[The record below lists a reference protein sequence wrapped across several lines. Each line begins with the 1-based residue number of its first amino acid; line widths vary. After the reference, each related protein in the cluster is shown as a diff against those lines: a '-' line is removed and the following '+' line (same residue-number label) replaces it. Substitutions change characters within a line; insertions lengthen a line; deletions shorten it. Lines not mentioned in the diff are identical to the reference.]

1 MKGLWFYDNYC
12 LRGNISCL
20 YRRDCESGADN
31 VTKTNVIINGEQP
44 GDSGDPELSEE
55 PHNVPTNHTNHV
67 FAETFSLTKSP
78 YLAAALALGY

>member
-1 MKGLWFYDNYC
+1 MIIIVWEEIFLVCTDETE
-12 LRGNISCL
+12 RA
-20 YRRDCESGADN
+20 GADN

-78 YLAAALALGY
+78 YLAAALAPGH

>member
-1 MKGLWFYDNYC
+1 MIIIVWEEIFLVCTDETG
-12 LRGNISCL
+12 RA
-20 YRRDCESGADN
+20 GADN

-67 FAETFSLTKSP
+67 LAETFSLTKSP
-78 YLAAALALGY
+78 YLAAALAPGH